1 MSKKSIHIWMQMLGF
16 NRDDPDRG
24 AARFLDQTGFT
35 PDSVCALL
43 FHCDFINL
51 HRGMEEEY
59 VLFPDNCAYHGI
71 PFNKERARQ
80 PWTNH
85 DLRSLVAEL
94 KKKGVDFY
102 AGIMG
107 SYLNDTHH
115 HEWLTD
121 HRELQACRRDKDGS
135 LMCLKRFKDGTY
147 YEDFFAEKLVETLV
161 DYGMAGVHIADAF
174 CPSAR
179 LYQSD
184 YSWDMVEQFQM
195 HTGMALPQAL
205 TATAGKDDME
215 NRTLRADYI
224 WANLREEW
232 IRFYEWR
239 WAKFFKTVCDAA
251 HKAGKKVW
259 ILGMYCTDPFETRYI
274 HGFDTAKV
282 MEAGVDC
289 MTANILPTSVGLNAR
304 QEFFH
309 RYHLDLPLVRAQ
321 ALHGEI
327 ISMVNVQDASE
338 EWSVLE
344 HQPVKLERDIYT
356 ITAARNGAKGDK
368 ASAAG
373 LFLCLGDGLKRNGW
387 DWMKE
392 RIDVGFAAETAGCWS
407 PMILWSQTASDRLIG
422 EYIKTRRTSDHKQA
436 TELFK
441 AGLPFGGA
449 VNSAELKDFEG
460 CLFVPNYDLLAEEEQ
475 ELLKKANYPWVGTAP
490 AAYGL
495 SGLNPTC
502 ETVDAGS
509 DYPMKAFL
517 CNAECTAD
525 LPECFGTG
533 VSRGEEPDRDINSL
547 EEELPF
553 RSLSEGFIANCV
565 TLLKA
570 ARYAIFQVECDR
582 PMLALKLKNGKD
594 RLYIYNPKDNVYDY
608 AFVTYPDN
616 VKSVNRAGF
625 YPVLPVRFLQSANH
639 HLTFNYNNQIP
650 ETQKFQTKLAPA
662 GVSILEI
669 ER

>member
-1 MSKKSIHIWMQMLGF
+1 MKKTVNIWMQMLGF

-24 AARFLDQTGFT
+24 VARFLDQTGFT

-43 FHCDFINL
+43 FHCDFVNL
-51 HRGMEEEY
+51 HKGMEEEY
-59 VLFPDNCAYHGI
+59 VLFPDICAYHGI

-85 DLRSLVAEL
+85 DLRTLVAEL

-107 SYLNDTHH
+107 SYLNDAHH
-115 HEWLTD
+115 HEWLSD

-147 YEDFFAEKLVETLV
+147 YEDFFAQKLAQTLV
-161 DYGMAGVHIADAF
+161 DYGMAGVHIADGF
-174 CPSAR
+174 CPSSR

-184 YSWDMVEQFQM
+184 YSWDMVDQFQM
-195 HTGMALPQAL
+195 HTGLALPKEL
-205 TATAGKDDME
+205 TVTAGRDDME

-251 HKAGKKVW
+251 HKVGKKVW

-274 HGFDTAKV
+274 HGFDTNAV

-304 QEFFH
+304 KEFFH

-321 ALHGEI
+321 AKTGSI

-344 HQPVKLERDIYT
+344 HHPVKLERDIYT
-356 ITAARNGAKGDK
+356 ITAARNGAKGDQP
-368 ASAAG
+368 SADG
-373 LFLCLGDGLKRNGW
+373 LFLCLGDGLKRDSW
-387 DWMKE
+387 DWLKG
-392 RIDVGFAAETAGCWS
+392 RIDVGFQADSAACWS
-407 PMILWSQTASDRLIG
+407 PMILWSQHASDQLIG
-422 EYIKTRRTSDHKQA
+422 EYIRTRRTSDHKQA
-436 TELFK
+436 TEFFK
-441 AGLPFGGA
+441 AGMPFGGA

-460 CLFVPNYDLLAEEEQ
+460 CLFAPNYDLLSEEEQ
-475 ELLKKANYPWVGTAP
+475 NLLKKAAYPWVGTAP
-490 AAYGL
+490 AGYPL
-495 SGLNPTC
+495 EGLNPAVITLD
-502 ETVDAGS
+502 EGS
-509 DYPMKAFL
+509 DYPMQAFL
-517 CNAECTAD
+517 CNAPC
-525 LPECFGTG
+525 
-533 VSRGEEPDRDINSL
+533 GEELSLPFGQGEGRGDEPDGDINSL

-553 RSLSEGFIANCV
+553 RNLTESFVENCV
-565 TLLKA
+565 KLLKA
-570 ARYAIFQVECDR
+570 ARYQVFPVECDK
-582 PMLALKLKNGKD
+582 PMLAIKLKNGKD
-594 RLYIYNPKDNVYDY
+594 RLFIYNPEERAYNH
-608 AFVTYPDN
+608 AFIAYPHN
-616 VKSVNRAGF
+616 VKAVERVGF
-625 YPVLPVRFLQSANH
+625 YPVLPVRFLQESNH
-639 HLTFNYNNQIP
+639 HLTFNYDNQIA
-650 ETQKFQTKLAPA
+650 ETKKFQTKLAPA
-662 GVSILEI
+662 GVSILDI